1 MGPAR
6 QLRVA
11 VVGSGMAGLVTAYL
25 LHRDAEQRYD
35 VTIFE
40 EVPLARLSWLLLHLV
55 LTEENR
61 AGNCL
66 SMLPLCQ
73 FRTLLEDV
81 RTESIFLCEHSPAAS
96 IAT

>member
-1 MGPAR
+1 MEPAR

-35 VTIFE
+35 VTILE
-40 EVPLARLSWLLLHLV
+40 EVPLARPYWLLLLLV
-55 LTEENR
+55 LTEDNR
-61 AGNCL
+61 ASDYL

-73 FRTLLEDV
+73 FRTLLAAV
-81 RTESIFLCEHSPAAS
+81 RTESIFLCEHSLAAS